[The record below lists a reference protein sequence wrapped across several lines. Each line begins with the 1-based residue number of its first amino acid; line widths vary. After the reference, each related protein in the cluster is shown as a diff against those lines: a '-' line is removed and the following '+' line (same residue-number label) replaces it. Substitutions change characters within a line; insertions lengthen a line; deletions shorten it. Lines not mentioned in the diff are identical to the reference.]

1 MRASGILMHISS
13 LPSAYGIGTLGT
25 EAKQFVDFLASS
37 GQTYWQ
43 ILPINPTGFGDSP
56 YQAFSS
62 YAGNHNFI
70 DLATLVQEGL
80 LHEEEVKNLSWGAN
94 PSRVDFD
101 TLYKQRLEVLRL
113 AYGRFIR
120 TPNRD
125 FIRFVTEE
133 QDWLREYA
141 VFMAIKQK
149 NGGAVWQEW
158 EEPLRAHDPLALREA
173 AAGLKYEITFHYFLQ
188 YEFFRQWNRLREY
201 CRQKGIRIIGDVP
214 IYVPLDSCDVWAN
227 SRLFQLDEN
236 GVPTAVAGCP
246 ADQFNEDGQL
256 WGNPLYNWSIMR
268 TEGYEWWLRR
278 LQFASRMFDV
288 VRIDHFRGFESYWA
302 VPYGAETAKEGQWMP
317 GPGLEFVQTLRYRLT
332 GLRFIAEDLG
342 FLTPEVRELQRASGF
357 PGMKVLEFAFDPKE
371 PSEYLPYNYG
381 RNCVCYTGTH
391 DNPPIS
397 EWYDDLSES
406 SRAYVRRYF
415 ALTREEGAAWGILRG
430 GMSSTA
436 ELFIAQMQDY
446 LPNLSNARMNEPG
459 RVNDQNWRW
468 RLTPGSLTPELS
480 RRIKAMTLCYG
491 RVPPKD
497 IPESEAP
504 GFVSQE
510 DK

>member
-149 NGGAVWQEW
+149 NGGAVWQAW

-201 CRQKGIRIIGDVP
+201 CRQKGVRIIGDVP

-357 PGMKVLEFAFDPKE
+357 PGMKVLEFAFSPDE
-371 PSEYLPYNYG
+371 PSPYLPHRYTPH
-381 RNCVCYTGTH
+381 CVCYAGTH
-391 DNPPIS
+391 DNAPLAQWL
-397 EWYDDLSES
+397 EEADGEEL
-406 SRAYVRRYF
+406 
-415 ALTREEGAAWGILRG
+415 ALARNYLGLEDG
-430 GMSSTA
+430 A
-436 ELFIAQMQDY
+436 ELLWPLLRMGLRSVADVFIFQMQDA
-446 LPNLSNARMNEPG
+446 LELGRESRMNEPG
-459 RVNDQNWRW
+459 TALGNWRW
-468 RLTPGSLTPELS
+468 RLLPGEAGQALAAKL
-480 RRIKAMTLCYG
+480 KALCGMYG
-491 RVPPKD
+491 R
-497 IPESEAP
+497 
-504 GFVSQE
+504 
-510 DK
+510 

>member
-13 LPSAYGIGTLGT
+13 LPSPYGIGTLGA

-43 ILPINPTGFGDSP
+43 VLPMNPTGFGDSP

-70 DLATLVQEGL
+70 DLKTLVQEGL
-80 LHEEEVKNLSWGAN
+80 LHEEEVQSLSWGAN
-94 PSRVDFD
+94 PSRVDFEL
-101 TLYKQRLEVLRL
+101 LYRQRLEVLRL
-113 AYGRFIR
+113 AYGRFIC

-125 FIRFVTEE
+125 FIRFVSEE
-133 QDWLREYA
+133 KEWLREYA
-141 VFMAIKQK
+141 LFMAIRQK
-149 NGGAVWQEW
+149 NNGTVWLEW
-158 EEPLRAHDPLALREA
+158 EKSLREHEALPLREA
-173 AAGLKYEITFHYFLQ
+173 SAGLKYEITFHYFLQ
-188 YEFFRQWNRLREY
+188 YVFFRQWNRLRDY

-227 SRLFQLDEN
+227 SHLFQLDES
-236 GVPTAVAGCP
+236 GAPTAVAGCP
-246 ADQFNEDGQL
+246 PDQFNEDGQL
-256 WGNPLYNWSIMR
+256 WGNPLYDWNAMR
-268 TEGYEWWLRR
+268 AEGYEWWLRR
-278 LQFASRMFDV
+278 LQFASRIYDV

-302 VPYGAETAKEGQWMP
+302 VPYGAPTAKEGQWQP

-342 FLTPEVRELQRASGF
+342 FLTSAVRELQKASGF
-357 PGMKVLEFAFDPKE
+357 PGMKVLEFAFDPRE
-371 PSEYLPYNYG
+371 PSEYLPHSYDK
-381 RNCVCYTGTH
+381 NCVCYTGTH
-391 DNPPIS
+391 DNPPIQQWYS
-397 EWYDDLSES
+397 ELSEN

-436 ELFIAQMQDY
+436 ELFVAQMQDY
-446 LPNLSNARMNEPG
+446 LPALTDARMNEPG
-459 RVNDQNWRW
+459 HVNDKNWRW
-468 RLTPGSLTPELS
+468 RLTPGALTPELS

-497 IPESEAP
+497 APEAETP
-504 GFVSQE
+504 GFVSAAE
-510 DK
+510 